1 MDLVE
6 LLMVEHSGIRII
18 ADNNILEKSSAE
30 LIDFNQFLLN
40 IHVNI
45 EESIVF
51 PVLKENNET
60 VVKLVDRLIADH
72 KLLETLFN
80 NLYKWKVSEN
90 SLFEVRL
97 PLFYKTLT
105 DHNSLEENEVFPL
118 WRDIGDEEKTISMK
132 NAHEI
137 ILSNN
142 IENYIKETGI
152 SEKMMKYI
160 FI

>member
-1 MDLVE
+1 
-6 LLMVEHSGIRII
+6 MVEHSGIRII
-18 ADNNILEKSSAE
+18 ADHNILEKSSAE

>member
-1 MDLVE
+1 MDVVE

>member
-1 MDLVE
+1 
-6 LLMVEHSGIRII
+6 MVEHSGIRII